1 MSMPSAQYDVVDAWT
16 CIGMQPD
23 DDRDLSAAALEAQLC
38 AEHVGHA
45 LVTSFTAIRYD
56 QTIGN
61 RELEAL
67 CAGLPALSPVA
78 VINPS
83 VYVGLKDLVE
93 SARKSFVGLR
103 FTPYRQ
109 GWSLHSE
116 PFISALALADSAG
129 LPVSV
134 ETGASGDATWL
145 ASLSN
150 GLQVPLILAHIT
162 YATMGEAL
170 SVLEDHPNLHLE
182 LTRLVSPGI
191 LEILVKR
198 LGSDRLLYA
207 SGAPAWAMAPA
218 LEIIRQA
225 EISSEARAAILGA
238 NARRLFGLQAGK
250 GTP

>member
-1 MSMPSAQYDVVDAWT
+1 M
-16 CIGMQPD
+16 
-23 DDRDLSAAALEAQLC
+23 AACAVSVAVNACWPERPVGLKILHRLAFYALP
-38 AEHVGHA
+38 
-45 LVTSFTAIRYD
+45 
-56 QTIGN
+56 
-61 RELEAL
+61 
-67 CAGLPALSPVA
+67 AGLP
-78 VINPS
+78 
-83 VYVGLKDLVE
+83 
-93 SARKSFVGLR
+93 
-103 FTPYRQ
+103 
-109 GWSLHSE
+109 LHSE
-116 PFISALALADSAG
+116 PLSALGVADSAG

-225 EISSEARAAILGA
+225 EISFEARAAFLGQTP
-238 NARRLFGLQAGK
+238 GGCGQAGRK
-250 GTP
+250 HLNSVIIDITSNRPSCAETGGIELTPR